1 MKTRSGI
8 WVAFMAVMLVF
19 GAACDQGTQTTAP
32 TETAESDVAAPTA
45 IAEMTDGPG
54 VEGEAEGM
62 EPLKDSAV
70 IGVIAKSQSN
80 PVFQAARTGAVDAAA
95 ELSEKYGVD
104 ISIDWRTPNTEDAQQ
119 QANFIEQLANQ
130 GVDGISISC
139 SDASKVTPAIND
151 AVMNKGVVVVCFDS
165 DAPDSERMAYHGV
178 DDAQCGADVLNNLV
192 QFMDEQGKVAIL
204 AGNQNAPNL
213 QRRVQG
219 VRDAAAAY
227 PDIEIVDVYYH
238 PETPQDAASR
248 VEQAMQARPDIGGWA
263 MVGGWPLFTDNALN
277 WAPGEVKVVSVDA
290 LPPQL
295 DYLRSGHVQMLLAQ
309 QVYKWGYR
317 SVELLVDKILFD
329 KEPESERDIS
339 ELVPVT
345 QDEADEFAK
354 NWDVWLKGVVTE

>member
-1 MKTRSGI
+1 MNSITTRYGS
-8 WVAFMAVMLVF
+8 VMLMLAMALAF
-19 GAACDQGTQTTAP
+19 GAACEQGGNTEGTQIARP
-32 TETAESDVAAPTA
+32 TEIVQ
-45 IAEMTDGPG
+45 MT
-54 VEGEAEGM
+54 EGM
-62 EPLKDSAV
+62 GTENTGNTPDKDNV
-70 IGVIAKSQSN
+70 IIGVIAKSQSN
-80 PVFQAARTGAVDAAA
+80 PVFQAARTGAEDAAR
-95 ELSEKYGVD
+95 ELSETYGVN
-104 ISIDWRTPNTEDAQQ
+104 IEIDWRTPNIEDAQQ

-151 AVMNKGVVVVCFDS
+151 AVNNKGVVVVCFDS
-165 DAPDSERMAYHGV
+165 DAPESARMAYHGV
-178 DDAQCGADVLNNLV
+178 DDEQCGADVLNNLV
-192 QFMDEQGKVAIL
+192 TFMEEKGKVAVL

-219 VRDAAAAY
+219 VRNAAEQY

-238 PETPQDAASR
+238 PETPQDAAAR
-248 VEQAMQARPDIGGWA
+248 VEQAMQARPDITGWA

-277 WAPGEVKVVSVDA
+277 WEPGEVKVVSVDA

-309 QVYKWGYR
+309 QVYKWGHR

-345 QDEADEFAK
+345 PDEADAFEK
-354 NWDVWLKGVVTE
+354 NWEIWLKKGE